1 MSEAS
6 LFEVSSESSS
16 FLELAS
22 RLAGIS
28 KSAVSASLMFVLVE
42 SVDSVMRASEARNSW
57 VSADS
62 TDSTWIS

>member
-62 TDSTWIS
+62 TWIS